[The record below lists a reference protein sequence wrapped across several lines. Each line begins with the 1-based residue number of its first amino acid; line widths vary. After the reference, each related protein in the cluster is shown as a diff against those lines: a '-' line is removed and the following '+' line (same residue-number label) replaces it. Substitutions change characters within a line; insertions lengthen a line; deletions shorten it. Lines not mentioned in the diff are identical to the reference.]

1 MRKAIFTA
9 LLSLTAAAAGAQTM
23 YDGLTFSQNNYY
35 GTARSIGM
43 GNAMTAVGGD
53 LGSIGINPAGS
64 AVAGYSQFTIT
75 PNLTISS
82 MNASYS
88 AYPMGDVD
96 KFINEQGKNLTRF
109 SLPNFGATFNW
120 NLGNRS
126 GLKSITYGIV
136 VNGTNNFTGKML
148 AGGVNDKTSYLSAMA
163 VGADGFHS
171 DFLNGFLDGKGN
183 KIDIW
188 DNAYY
193 ENDDRN
199 KPAPWNAIV
208 NAQAGAIAN
217 YGSDLDPSYPYRY
230 IAATERYYPVTR
242 QDIENGNY
250 IPREDEY
257 YTFDEDGF
265 AIDKDGNGIYNVFL
279 AGPLNQAYGRK
290 VTGSKY
296 DVVFNVGLNFSETF
310 FIGANLGVTTL
321 NYDYDEY
328 FKEAA
333 VNPTNFEID
342 FGDKGTTNF
351 SDYRTRY
358 SYTADG
364 SGVYG
369 KFGFLWRPI
378 DGLRVGAAIQTPT
391 IMEINERWGQDV
403 NVNYTDARFNGSAN
417 TPEGSYSYRI
427 RSPYRLN
434 AGAAFTFAGMALIS
448 ADYEMTD
455 YSTMKFMT
463 KDGGWNDDTYSALN
477 DEIRDCMGVSHM
489 VRIGAEF
496 KPVPE
501 FAVRAGYNF
510 TTTPEYVYNGNEKTK
525 LNDRINAF
533 SVGLGYSSNGSF
545 FADIAAR
552 LMTLSDEYISPYAD
566 YLDDVASPMILN
578 KRDIY
583 SVTATIGWRF

>member
-9 LLSLTAAAAGAQTM
+9 LLSLSAIAAGAQTM

-75 PNLTISS
+75 PNLTMSA

-88 AYPMGDVD
+88 AYPIGDVD
-96 KFINEQGKNLTRF
+96 KFTNERLTNLTRF
-109 SLPNFGATFNW
+109 SMPNIGATFNW
-120 NLGNRS
+120 NTGNRG
-126 GLKSITYGIV
+126 GLVSITYGFV

-148 AGGVNDKTSYLSAMA
+148 AGGMNDKTSYVGSMA
-163 VGADGFHS
+163 VQADGYHMG
-171 DFLNGFLDGKGN
+171 FLNGISPDGNDRGG
-183 KIDIW
+183 DY
-188 DNAYY
+188 AYY
-193 ENDDRN
+193 YPSDFEGPM
-199 KPAPWNAIV
+199 KGMYAPFNVIA
-208 NAQAGAIAN
+208 NAQAGAISN
-217 YGSDLDPSYPYRY
+217 YGNINDPDYARRY
-230 IAATERYYPVTR
+230 LAITETYVPITAQAVSEGYYSLR
-242 QDIENGNY
+242 DGEY
-250 IPREDEY
+250 I
-257 YTFDEDGF
+257 DGDF
-265 AIDKDGNGIYNVFL
+265 VMDQDGNVRYSVYLPGK
-279 AGPLNQAYGRK
+279 LNQAFGRN

-296 DVVFNVGLNFSETF
+296 DALLNVGFNFGDNF
-310 FIGANLGVTTL
+310 YVGANLGITSL
-321 NYDYDEY
+321 NYNYDEY

-333 VNPTNFEID
+333 DNPDDFEID
-342 FGDKGTTNF
+342 FGEDGVTYF

-358 SYTADG
+358 SCTTDG

-369 KFGFLWRPI
+369 KFGFIWRPA
-378 DGLRVGAAIQTPT
+378 DGIRLGAAVQTPT
-391 IMEINERWGQDV
+391 IMEINERYRYSVD
-403 NVNYTDARFNGSAN
+403 VNYTDGGSAAD

-434 AGAAFTFAGMALIS
+434 AGAAFTFAGMALVS

-455 YSTMKFMT
+455 YSTMKFMS
-463 KDGGWNDDTYSALN
+463 KEGGWNDDIYRDLN

-489 VRIGAEF
+489 LRLGAEF

-501 FAVRAGYNF
+501 LAVRAGYNF
-510 TTTPEYVYNGNEKTK
+510 TTTPEYIYNGNQKTK
-525 LNDRINAF
+525 LNDRINSF

-552 LMTLSDEYISPYAD
+552 LTMLSDEYISPYAD
-566 YLDDVASPMILN
+566 YMDVASPMILN

-583 SVTATIGWRF
+583 NVTATFGWRF

>member
-1 MRKAIFTA
+1 M
-9 LLSLTAAAAGAQTM
+9 SLTAIAAGAQTM
-23 YDGLTFSQNNYY
+23 YDGLTFSLNNYY

-75 PNLTISS
+75 PNLTISA

-88 AYPMGDVD
+88 AYPIGNED
-96 KFINEQGKNLTRF
+96 KFTNEQGKHLTRF

-120 NLGNRS
+120 NTGNRS

-136 VNGTNNFTGKML
+136 VNGTNNFTSKVL
-148 AGGVNDKTSYLSAMA
+148 AGGQNDKTSYLGAMA
-163 VGADGFHS
+163 VGADGFHM
-171 DFLNGFLDGKGN
+171 DFLNGYLDGKGN

-199 KPAPWNAIV
+199 MPAPWNTIV
-208 NAQAGAIAN
+208 NAQGGAIAN
-217 YGSDLDPSYPYRY
+217 YGSDIDPSYPYRY
-230 IAATERYYPVTR
+230 IAATERYYPITE
-242 QDIENGNY
+242 QDVNNGDYILGKGEYIEDGY
-250 IPREDEY
+250 VL
-257 YTFDEDGF
+257 DEDG
-265 AIDKDGNGIYNVFL
+265 NGVYNVYL
-279 AGPLNQAYGRK
+279 GGPLNQAYGRT

-296 DVVFNVGLNFSETF
+296 DVLFNVGFNFSETF
-310 FIGANLGVTTL
+310 FVGANLGITSL
-321 NYDYDEY
+321 NYNYDEY

-333 VNPTNFEID
+333 VNPDNFYTE
-342 FGDKGTTNF
+342 FEKGNTYF

-358 SYTADG
+358 SSTVDG

-378 DGLRVGAAIQTPT
+378 DGIRVGAAVQTPT
-391 IMEINERWGQDV
+391 IMEINERWRQDV
-403 NVNYTDARFNGSAN
+403 NVNYTDAQYNGSAQ
-417 TPEGSYSYRI
+417 TPEGDYSYRI

-455 YSTMKFMT
+455 YRTMKFMS
-463 KDGGWNDDTYSALN
+463 KDGGWNDDSYRDLN

-510 TTTPEYVYNGNEKTK
+510 TTTPEYTYNGNEKTK
-525 LNDRINAF
+525 LNDRINSF

-552 LMTLSDEYISPYAD
+552 LMMLSDEYISPYAD
-566 YLDDVASPMILN
+566 YMDVASPMILN

-583 SVTATIGWRF
+583 SITATFGWRF

>member
-1 MRKAIFTA
+1 MKKTIITA
-9 LLSLTAAAAGAQTM
+9 FMSLTVVAASAQTM

-88 AYPMGDVD
+88 AYPVGGAD
-96 KFINEQGKNLTRF
+96 KFTNETNKNLTRF
-109 SLPNFGATFNW
+109 SMPNLGLTFNW
-120 NLGNRS
+120 DTGNRS
-126 GLKSITYGIV
+126 GLKSVTYGFI

-148 AGGVNDKTSYLSAMA
+148 GGGRNDKTSYISSMA
-163 VGADGFHS
+163 VAADGYDI
-171 DFLNGFLDGKGN
+171 DFLNGYRNSQGGS
-183 KIDIW
+183 IDTW

-193 ENDDRN
+193 NPDDRGSY
-199 KPAPWNAIV
+199 APWNVIA
-208 NAQAGAIAN
+208 NAQAGAISN
-217 YGSDLDPSYPYRY
+217 YGSTSDPSYYWRY
-230 IAATERYYPVTR
+230 IGATEGY
-242 QDIENGNY
+242 ENTG
-250 IPREDEY
+250 E
-257 YTFDEDGF
+257 TDEDG
-265 AIDKDGNGIYNVFL
+265 NCIYNIYL
-279 AGPLNQAYGRK
+279 PGTLNQSYGRK

-296 DVVFNVGLNFSETF
+296 DAILNLGFNFGDTF
-310 FIGANLGVTTL
+310 FVGANLGITSL
-321 NYDYDEY
+321 NYNYDEY

-333 VNPTNFEID
+333 EDPSAFGID
-342 FGDKGTTNF
+342 FGDGKTTCF

-364 SGVYG
+364 NGVYG
-369 KFGFLWRPI
+369 KFGFLWRPAGGI
-378 DGLRVGAAIQTPT
+378 RVGAAIQTPT
-391 IMEINERWGQDV
+391 IMEINERWIQDV
-403 NVNYTDARFNGSAN
+403 NVNYTNSQYNGSAQ
-417 TPEGSYSYRI
+417 TPEGSYSYRL
-427 RSPYRLN
+427 RSPYRFN
-434 AGAAFTFAGMALIS
+434 AGAAFTFAGMALVS

-455 YSTMKFMT
+455 YSTMKFMS
-463 KDGGWNDDTYSALN
+463 KDGGWDSTYDTLN

-489 VRIGAEF
+489 IRIGAEF
-496 KPVPE
+496 KPTPE

-510 TTTPEYVYNGNEKTK
+510 TTTPEYVSEGCITTK

-552 LMTLSDEYISPYAD
+552 LMLLADEYISPYAN
-566 YLDDVASPMILN
+566 YLSDLDSPLILN

-583 SVTATIGWRF
+583 SVTATFGWRF